1 LDAKALSRQVRGRT
15 VSHLNVD
22 SDELA
27 IHFTDESWLVISRTT
42 QGVSVVFHEVRRG
55 TSARRSADEPTP
67 RQREYLEFIAKYMAR
82 YGVAPAEAD
91 IQQHFMVSAPSVH
104 SMIKT
109 LERRGFI
116 TRTRGLFGG
125 TVPRSIRVLIDLG

>member
-1 LDAKALSRQVRGRT
+1 
-15 VSHLNVD
+15 
-22 SDELA
+22 
-27 IHFTDESWLVISRTT
+27 
-42 QGVSVVFHEVRRG
+42 
-55 TSARRSADEPTP
+55 
-67 RQREYLEFIAKYMAR
+67 
-82 YGVAPAEAD
+82 
-91 IQQHFMVSAPSVH
+91 MVSAPSVH